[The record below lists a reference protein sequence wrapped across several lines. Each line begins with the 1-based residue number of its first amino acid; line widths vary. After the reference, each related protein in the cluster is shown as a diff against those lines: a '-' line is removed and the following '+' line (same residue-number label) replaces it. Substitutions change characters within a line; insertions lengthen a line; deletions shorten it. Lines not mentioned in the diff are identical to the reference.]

1 MGPSTMTDAKRE
13 IASYFELSESGI
25 ELVEEGLAQMS
36 FGEYLVEMNALS
48 RSQLYAA
55 LREQDRHP
63 GIPLGEIVAYLGYL
77 PYVEVDR
84 LLTEW
89 SVIPIVEVK

>member
-1 MGPSTMTDAKRE
+1 MTTRE
-13 IASYFELSESGI
+13 IASYFERSEGI
-25 ELVEEGLAQMS
+25 ELIEEVGLEPMS

-48 RSQLYAA
+48 RAQLYDA

-63 GIPLGEIVAYLGYL
+63 GIPLGEIVAYLGFL
-77 PYVEVDR
+77 PYTEVDR
-84 LLTEW
+84 MLTEW